1 MINPCK
7 EREPRVIDNDLIA
20 KCIELQYPKGEVGR
34 LLGLEGIPLEEVE
47 EIRFEYL
54 YILRIDHLW
63 ALKSLVKLS
72 LNNNFIEKIEN
83 LETLIHLRELNLSF
97 NRIKKIENLQC
108 LVNLEKVTFYENLI
122 ETVENMDNQ
131 TKMTIFSIGKNRIS
145 DKTCISYFRRFEALT
160 SLNMAGN
167 PCAEDLDFR
176 LYVAALLPTLVYYEY
191 KRITVTER
199 ADGSKEFQES
209 LKKLE
214 TVESREKE
222 QRDAIER
229 ELKDVKLHSKMFV
242 EYLNTG
248 RLFEAM
254 YEDDEEGK
262 ALLEI
267 GDEVNEL
274 YDEYKT
280 QFIGFCQ
287 QIFTV
292 GEKHYNTRKTEVEKF
307 EKCVQKAKSDNQTE
321 SIRFMESFLEK
332 RDRIFSDTN
341 LWKLQLEHNAITED
355 VFECNIEEQ
364 RKVFEELIH
373 FTWKHLMR
381 LEVTLFEQVDE
392 VNQIFSQVL
401 EEMINDFIEEARELF
416 TNIRAAEVTYSENLN
431 DIALR
436 FMTALNV
443 NPDEEVA
450 ECLFDIIFDQN
461 ALTNAMSATHDVHM
475 HTIDSREDQLVAKA
489 RGWLENLSCELEA
502 QKIKRNRDKIFEI
515 NHFLD
520 VQREKFVELTNDHAT
535 TVNIEEVV
543 FDHLTGLNHRLI

>member
-1 MINPCK
+1 MINSCK
-7 EREPRVIDNDLIA
+7 EQEPRVIDNDLIA
-20 KCIELQYPKGEVGR
+20 KCVELQYPKGEMGR
-34 LLGLEGIPLEEVE
+34 LLSLEGIPLEEVE

-63 ALKSLVKLS
+63 VLKSLVKLS

-83 LETLIHLRELNLSF
+83 LETLIHLRELDLSF
-97 NRIKKIENLQC
+97 NRIQKIENLQC
-108 LVNLEKVTFYENLI
+108 LVNLEKVTFYENNI

-131 TKMTIFSIGKNRIS
+131 TKMTVFSIGKNRIN
-145 DKTCISYFRRFEALT
+145 DKTCVSYFRRFKVLT

-167 PCAEDLDFR
+167 PCAENVDFR
-176 LYVAALLPTLVYYEY
+176 LYVAAFLPTLVYYEY
-191 KRITVTER
+191 KRITVKEK
-199 ADGSKEFQES
+199 AEGGKEFQES

-214 TVESREKE
+214 NVESMERE
-222 QRDAIER
+222 QRDAVER
-229 ELKDVKLHSKMFV
+229 QLKDAELHSKMFV

-248 RLFEAM
+248 KLFEAM
-254 YEDDEEGK
+254 YQNDEEGK

-267 GDEVNEL
+267 GDEVDEL

-287 QIFTV
+287 QIFAV
-292 GEKHYNTRKTEVEKF
+292 GEKHYSTRKTEVKKF
-307 EKCVQKAKSDNQTE
+307 EKCIQKAKNDNQTE
-321 SIRFMESFLEK
+321 SIGFMESFLEK
-332 RDRIFSDTN
+332 RDQIFSDIKD
-341 LWKLQLEHNAITED
+341 WKLQLKHDTITEEIL
-355 VFECNIEEQ
+355 ECNIEKH
-364 RKVFEELIH
+364 RKIFDELVH
-373 FTWKHLMR
+373 FTWKNLMR

-392 VNQIFSQVL
+392 VNQIFRQVL
-401 EEMINDFIEEARELF
+401 REMINDFIEEAQGVF

-450 ECLFDIIFDQN
+450 ECLLDIIFDKNTLIN
-461 ALTNAMSATHDVHM
+461 AISASHDVHI
-475 HTIDSREDQLVAKA
+475 HIIDGREDQLVAKA
-489 RGWLENLSCELEA
+489 QGWLDNLSDELEA
-502 QKIKRNRDKIFEI
+502 HKIKRNRYKLLEI

-520 VQREKFVELTNDHAT
+520 IQREKFAELTHDHTT

-543 FDHLTGLNHRLI
+543 FDCLTGLNHTLI